1 MTVLCLVGLS
11 CVSYGCA
18 GQLQAQTP
26 ATNPP
31 TPAII
36 TGEQNGN
43 RRSLDIKLTLTAP
56 EDLKVQEGDRIE
68 AGQILADRAR
78 DRTRLEAQRKQLE
91 IQLQRLLQPIP
102 SPAAARQVP
111 EVAGLPPA
119 SFLDE
124 VADIERA
131 RLKLEAAERNVTQQQ
146 RTLDLLTSMP
156 DSNLPEETI
165 PHETEMLTQRQRELD
180 QANADLDFAEAKL
193 SQAQADRQH
202 EEYVHSLEM
211 SKRAIAIEQ
220 ASIQRQQQLQEVQS
234 QEQERA
240 YQVAQMEE
248 KIAALNAQLFELSA
262 VRSPFNGVIR
272 RIKYEGQNDSNLIVI
287 LSLVADSSAAPNPG
301 ASPPPSPNAGRDGS
315 TNNGASAGATDD

>member
-1 MTVLCLVGLS
+1 M
-11 CVSYGCA
+11 SYGCV
-18 GQLQAQTP
+18 GQSYAQSP
-26 ATNPP
+26 ATNTP

-68 AGQILADRAR
+68 VGQILADRAR

-91 IQLQRLLQPIP
+91 LQMQRLLQAIP
-102 SPAAARQVP
+102 EPAAARQVP
-111 EVAGLPPA
+111 EVAGLPAA

-131 RLKLEAAERNVTQQQ
+131 RLKVEAAERNVMQQQ
-146 RTLDLLTSMP
+146 RTLDLLQSMP

-180 QANADLDFAEAKL
+180 QARADLDFAEAKL

-202 EEYVHSLEM
+202 QEYVHSLEM

-220 ASIQRQQQLQEVQS
+220 AAIQRQQQLQEVQS

-262 VRSPFNGVIR
+262 VRSPFSGVIR
-272 RIKYEGQNDSNLIVI
+272 RIKYEGQNDSNLIVV
-287 LSLVADSSAAPNPG
+287 LSLVAESAAPGNG
-301 ASPPPSPNAGRDGS
+301 SGLAPSPNAGGDGS
-315 TNNGASAGATDD
+315 ADGDSTGATND

>member
-1 MTVLCLVGLS
+1 MGLS
-11 CVSYGCA
+11 LLSYGCA

-26 ATNPP
+26 ATSAPR
-31 TPAII
+31 TPAIV

-68 AGQILADRAR
+68 VGQILADRTR

-91 IQLQRLLQPIP
+91 LQMQRLQQAIP
-102 SPAAARQVP
+102 GPPPARQVP

-131 RLKLEAAERNVTQQQ
+131 RLKVEAAERNVTQQQ
-146 RTLDLLTSMP
+146 RTLDLLQSMP

-180 QANADLDFAEAKL
+180 QAQADLDFAEAKL

-220 ASIQRQQQLQEVQS
+220 ASIQRQQQLQEVQR

-248 KIAALNAQLFELSA
+248 KIAVLNAQLFELSA
-262 VRSPFNGVIR
+262 VRSPFSGIIR
-272 RIKYEGQNDSNLIVI
+272 RIKYEGQNDSNLIVV
-287 LSLVADSSAAPNPG
+287 LSLVADSSAASSDG
-301 ASPPPSPNAGRDGS
+301 SGLTPSPNAGGDGS
-315 TNNGASAGATDD
+315 ASNGTSAGATND

>member
-1 MTVLCLVGLS
+1 MF
-11 CVSYGCA
+11 YGCA

-26 ATNPP
+26 TQPSP
-31 TPAII
+31 MMI
-36 TGEQNGN
+36 TGEQSGN

-68 AGQILADRAR
+68 AGQIVADRAR
-78 DRTRLEAQRKQLE
+78 DRTRLEAQRQQLE
-91 IQLQRLLQPIP
+91 LQMQRLQQAIP
-102 SPAAARQVP
+102 GPPPSRQVP
-111 EVAGLPPA
+111 EVAGLPAA

-131 RLKLEAAERNVTQQQ
+131 RLKVEAAERNAMQQQ
-146 RTLDLLTSMP
+146 RTLDLLQSMP
-156 DSNLPEETI
+156 DRHLPEETI
-165 PHETEMLTQRQRELD
+165 PHETEMLRQRQRELD
-180 QANADLDFAEAKL
+180 QARADLDFAEAKL

-211 SKRAIAIEQ
+211 SKRAIALEQ
-220 ASIQRQQQLQEVQS
+220 SQIQRQQQLQEVQR

-248 KIAALNAQLFELSA
+248 RIVALNAQLFQLSA
-262 VRSPFNGVIR
+262 VRSPFSGVIR

-287 LSLVADSSAAPNPG
+287 LSLVADSPTSSDSSRLA
-301 ASPPPSPNAGRDGS
+301 PSPNARGDGS
-315 TNNGASAGATDD
+315 ADDGGSRGTDD